1 MQVLQGG
8 ELDINFEIM
17 DPYGRILVDDRS
29 KMDNLHTVDRVG
41 VDGTYQFC
49 LDNTHSLFSEKVVY
63 FDLLIYD
70 PQAVAEVVEPA
81 PDKDAMVVELDIKLS
96 DMLVS
101 KITSKSRVGDL
112 VVCI

>member
-1 MQVLQGG
+1 
-8 ELDINFEIM
+8 M
-17 DPYGRILVDDRS
+17 DPYGRILVDDRG

-49 LDNTHSLFSEKVVY
+49 MDNTHSLFSEKVVY
-63 FDLLIYD
+63 FDLLVYD
-70 PQAVAEVVEPA
+70 PQAIAEVVEPVS

-101 KITSKSRVGDL
+101 KITRWVTVKITRECGSRV
-112 VVCI
+112 